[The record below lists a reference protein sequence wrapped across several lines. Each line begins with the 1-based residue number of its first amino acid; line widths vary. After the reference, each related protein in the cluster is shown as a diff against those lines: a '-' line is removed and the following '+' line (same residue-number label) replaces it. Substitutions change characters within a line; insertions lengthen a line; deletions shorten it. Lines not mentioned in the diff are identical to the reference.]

1 MYQVNDVVIYGNQG
15 VCKVTDVGPLDINDN
30 DNKIYYTLN
39 PVYQKGTIIYAPAE
53 NPKSVM
59 RPVLSKDQANSLIKE
74 IPDIETFR
82 VGNDRDRESVYR
94 SAIRTGD
101 PRELVRII
109 KTVYLRRKDRL
120 ASGKKRIIV
129 DEKYFQIAE
138 DQLYQELAYAL
149 DQKKESMEE
158 YISSNVTN

>member
-1 MYQVNDVVIYGNQG
+1 MYQVNDVVVYGNQG
-15 VCKVTDVGPLDINDN
+15 VCKVMNVGPLEITGNDH
-30 DNKIYYTLN
+30 KIYYTLN
-39 PVYQKGTIIYAPAE
+39 PLYQKGTIIYAPVE

-59 RPVLSKDQANSLIKE
+59 RPVLNKDQANSLIRE

-82 VGNDRDRESVYR
+82 VGNDRERESIYR
-94 SAIRTGD
+94 TAIRTCD
-101 PRELVRII
+101 PRELIRII

-149 DQKKESMEE
+149 DKNKETMEE
-158 YISSNVTN
+158 YIASNVTN

>member
-1 MYQVNDVVIYGNQG
+1 MLV
-15 VCKVTDVGPLDINDN
+15 
-30 DNKIYYTLN
+30 
-39 PVYQKGTIIYAPAE
+39 KG
-53 NPKSVM
+53 
-59 RPVLSKDQANSLIKE
+59 LIRE

-94 SAIRTGD
+94 TAIRTCD

-149 DQKKESMEE
+149 DKNKESMKE
-158 YISSNVTN
+158 YISSNVAN